1 MIGGSSQKEKWD
13 EIFQVKRIE
22 VRPYVELFVYIIT
35 FQQSFEVGSMIV
47 PNLQMKSWVRNGY

>member
-13 EIFQVKRIE
+13 EIFQVKGIE
-22 VRPYVELFVYIIT
+22 VRLYVELFIYIIT

-47 PNLQMKSWVRNGY
+47 PDLRMKSWVRNG